1 MDKDYNVYDLMD
13 HRHFF
18 SDPEGLGFSKNI
30 NQLSINN
37 EYIVYGDSI
46 NQDQITGKII
56 FHGYNYYSDFIKFI
70 RHSPLTLVYIIEEE
84 KFKIDIE
91 VPTITKTEKTSNGWL
106 ECSVSFLKTS
116 LWYKNTT
123 INIVEEDERG
133 TKKFNY
139 SYPYKYSNSSTSRIV
154 LNNDGDIA
162 TPLTIEVL
170 GKAINPSYF
179 LKQNDILVGNG
190 KVWTEIDTGNKLVV
204 NSSFLQP
211 EISEYTNSNTYLRN
225 LYTEADLSTT
235 RFIRVPI
242 GESIFTFLSDDLK
255 NPQIKL
261 SYKVYYATV

>member
-1 MDKDYNVYDLMD
+1 MDIN
-13 HRHFF
+13 HFF
-18 SDPEGLGFSKNI
+18 SSPEGLGFSKIVEQI
-30 NQLSINN
+30 NSNN
-37 EYIVYGDSI
+37 EYSVSSESI
-46 NQDQITGKII
+46 EQVVITGIMV
-56 FHGYNYYSDFIKFI
+56 FSYYEYYRRFKYFI
-70 RHSPLTLVYIIEEE
+70 RNAPLRLKYQCTEENE
-84 KFKIDIE
+84 YFID
-91 VPTITKTEKTSNGWL
+91 VVVNVLSKTELNFARKL
-106 ECSVSFLKTS
+106 ECEIEFLCMS
-116 LWYKNTT
+116 LWYKDTT

-154 LNNDGDIA
+154 LKNDGDIA

-170 GKAINPSYF
+170 GKATNPSYF

-190 KVWTEIDTGNKLVV
+190 KVWDEIETGNKLVV

-225 LYTEADLSTT
+225 LYTVADLNTT

-242 GESIFTFLSDDLK
+242 GESVFTFLSDDLK